1 MIWHYARNGVKF
13 GPVTSTELKRLA
25 SSGNLSPGDLVWKDG
40 MKEWRPAS
48 EIQGLFEGKTSKG
61 QASSTQTPR
70 GVADAVNAKGL
81 RPAGTISD
89 LADRLSNATGVEKL
103 DGFSLSEM
111 FSETFSRHSP
121 DDVERYFNVGGPD
134 TTPPIEAIDT
144 SWPKPWAFFRTLI
157 FAGILYGG
165 LLLMWEQF
173 KNPLTIP
180 GLILVGS
187 FAVPIATVVLFFE
200 INIRKNISI
209 FQVVR
214 WLLLGGVLSLI
225 ATHLNHLFVGSKLD
239 FLGASVAGLTEEPA
253 KLLILILV
261 VNDRRYPYILNG
273 LLFGAA
279 IGAGFA
285 AFETA
290 GYASVVA
297 QDIDSAK
304 GILLMRGLLSPFA
317 HIAWTA
323 MSAAALWRVKGSN
336 PFRFRMLVDHR
347 FVRVFVAA
355 IILHMLWNTQWHP
368 PVFPFGKEIVLGV
381 VAWIILL
388 GLVQEGLKQVRFEK
402 QAKLA
407 LQQSV

>member
-1 MIWHYARNGVKF
+1 M
-13 GPVTSTELKRLA
+13 
-25 SSGNLSPGDLVWKDG
+25 
-40 MKEWRPAS
+40 
-48 EIQGLFEGKTSKG
+48 
-61 QASSTQTPR
+61 
-70 GVADAVNAKGL
+70 
-81 RPAGTISD
+81 
-89 LADRLSNATGVEKL
+89 
-103 DGFSLSEM
+103 
-111 FSETFSRHSP
+111 
-121 DDVERYFNVGGPD
+121 
-134 TTPPIEAIDT
+134 
-144 SWPKPWAFFRTLI
+144 
-157 FAGILYGG
+157 
-165 LLLMWEQF
+165 
-173 KNPLTIP
+173 
-180 GLILVGS
+180 
-187 FAVPIATVVLFFE
+187 
-200 INIRKNISI
+200 
-209 FQVVR
+209 
-214 WLLLGGVLSLI
+214 I

>member
-1 MIWHYARNGVKF
+1 MTWHYAKNGVKF

-25 SSGNLSPGDLVWKDG
+25 SSGNLAPSDLVWKDG
-40 MKEWRPAS
+40 MNEWRPA
-48 EIQGLFEGKTSKG
+48 IDVQGLFEGKASKG
-61 QASSTQTPR
+61 QASSTQIPR
-70 GVADAVNAKGL
+70 GVADAVDAKGL
-81 RPAGTISD
+81 RPTGTILD
-89 LADRLSNATGVEKL
+89 MADRLSDATGVEKL

-134 TTPPIEAIDT
+134 TTPPIEAIET
-144 SWPKPWAFFRTLI
+144 SWPKPWAFFRTLM
-157 FAGILYGG
+157 FSGILYGG

-173 KNPLTIP
+173 KYKTTLP
-180 GLILVGS
+180 GLVMVGS

-200 INIRKNISI
+200 LNVRKNISI

-225 ATHLNHLFVGSKLD
+225 ATGMNNMFIGSKLD

-273 LLFGAA
+273 MLFGAA

-290 GYASVVA
+290 GYAFFA
-297 QDIDSAK
+297 TQDIDSAK
-304 GILLMRGLLSPFA
+304 GILLMRGILSPFA

-336 PFRFRMLVDHR
+336 PFRFRMLIDHR

-355 IILHMLWNTQWHP
+355 IILHMLWNTSWELP
-368 PVFPFGKEIVLGV
+368 IFPIGKHLVLGV
-381 VAWIILL
+381 VSWIILL

-407 LQQSV
+407 LQQSA